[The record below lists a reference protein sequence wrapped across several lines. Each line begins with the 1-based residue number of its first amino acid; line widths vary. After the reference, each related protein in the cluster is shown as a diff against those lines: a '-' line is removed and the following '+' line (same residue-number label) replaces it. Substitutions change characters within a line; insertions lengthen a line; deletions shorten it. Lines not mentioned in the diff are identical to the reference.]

1 MGNRRITKQV
11 YNTCILAGPFHLI
24 LGFLFEVVY
33 QEWLINLAR
42 LPFLVASIDSDAL
55 RDMINASLRP
65 AKANKSFT
73 KT

>member
-11 YNTCILAGPFHLI
+11 YNNCILAGSFHLI

-33 QEWLINLAR
+33 QEWFINLAR

-55 RDMINASLRP
+55 REMINASLRP
-65 AKANKSFT
+65 AKANISFT

>member
-1 MGNRRITKQV
+1 VGNRRTTKQV

-24 LGFLFEVVY
+24 LGFLFDVVY
-33 QEWLINLAR
+33 QEWFINLAR

-55 RDMINASLRP
+55 REMINASLRP

>member
-1 MGNRRITKQV
+1 VGNRKITKQV
-11 YNTCILAGPFHLI
+11 YNTCILAGKFHLI

-33 QEWLINLAR
+33 QEWFINLAR

-55 RDMINASLRP
+55 REMINASLRP

>member
-11 YNTCILAGPFHLI
+11 YNTCILAGPINLI

-33 QEWLINLAR
+33 QEWFINLAR
-42 LPFLVASIDSDAL
+42 LPCLVASIDSDAL
-55 RDMINASLRP
+55 REMINASLRP
-65 AKANKSFT
+65 AKANISFT